1 MGLTLQGLPSGPMTI
16 PDGNLGAGEA
26 AVSSGIVRVKR
37 MRMRELRLSRVN
49 NIQFARSDSRLRTER
64 TGRTYYDLIKTTT
77 RLERTTKRLL
87 HTHRK

>member
-37 MRMRELRLSRVN
+37 MRKRELRLSRV
-49 NIQFARSDSRLRTER
+49 RTTFNSLAPTHGFELN
-64 TGRTYYDLIKTTT
+64 GLD
-77 RLERTTKRLL
+77 ERTT
-87 HTHRK
+87 